1 MMSRRALASRLQ
13 QIAFGLG
20 SRDVKTS
27 ALDIKRGS
35 IVEHNGKP
43 ATVTKVVHTKGLARQ
58 GGIVDVEIKDLAS
71 GIRQSFKVKP
81 SDTFDTRDDRVEHRD
96 AQVLYSD
103 SEGVHVMD
111 GATFEQSVLDS
122 SMLGEPGGQPSAR
135 EYGCQVQHRC
145 PMCCRRSLRHTHT
158 HTHTHAAFRLM
169 GPGTS
174 LKLLL
179 YEGRVVS
186 ATAPDKVVGK
196 VVETVAGVKSAK
208 AGALKEAL
216 VRCGC
221 ASPSLS

>member
-1 MMSRRALASRLQ
+1 
-13 QIAFGLG
+13 
-20 SRDVKTS
+20 
-27 ALDIKRGS
+27 
-35 IVEHNGKP
+35 
-43 ATVTKVVHTKGLARQ
+43 
-58 GGIVDVEIKDLAS
+58 
-71 GIRQSFKVKP
+71 VKP

-122 SMLGEPGGQPSAR
+122 SMLGEP
-135 EYGCQVQHRC
+135 
-145 PMCCRRSLRHTHT
+145 
-158 HTHTHAAFRLM
+158 AFRLM

-216 VRCGC
+216 IESGAKVMVPQYVQVGEEVEIRTEDGTFVKRV
-221 ASPSLS
+221 SE